1 MPLVDIFWRQ
11 MGGHLRRVV
20 TCRNGI
26 TWGIGYD
33 NTAWVYTGGWGGA
46 FMKGLDTSPSG
57 INSMTDTHNYYIYEN
72 QRWNPLSGYTSTG
85 LPTDR
90 HMWSDITGKHKRSK
104 EHTKLLSIHW
114 QWVSD
119 WLVDFH
125 TPGGVDRDGWQYAI
139 DFPATY
145 HGKKQFTD
153 YVRRRR
159 WYRKCRLATN
169 GPWHEMGNSKIC
181 DVSLRA
187 QGTIAHAEIV
197 DGPVTVWAIAAG
209 NGDALLRRGV
219 SHSTPFGVSWDHVA
233 SNQPLVSISV
243 ATPHHVWAIGKNGSP
258 YFRYGI
264 TEENPH
270 GDAWQMVDTPSGC
283 SFKQISAGEVG
294 IWALDSTGRLAV
306 RREVTQSFPEGTNW
320 QVLSNVPNDPP
331 HTEATVGFKA
341 ISVGGS
347 DVWAISNGGHVCKR
361 IGMTAENPAGTGW
374 NIGISVSYK
383 TILL

>member
-1 MPLVDIFWRQ
+1 MPLMDIFWRQ
-11 MGGHLRRVV
+11 MGGHLRRVE
-20 TCRNGI
+20 TCSSGI

-46 FMKGLDTSPSG
+46 FMKGLDTSSTG

-114 QWVSD
+114 QWISD

-159 WYRKCRLATN
+159 WYRKCRLATS

-181 DVSLRA
+181 DVALQDDTVA
-187 QGTIAHAEIV
+187 AAI

-219 SHSTPFGVSWDHVA
+219 SQSAPSGVSWDHVA

-243 ATPHHVWAIGKNGSP
+243 AAAHRVWAIGKNGTP

-270 GDAWQMVDTPSGC
+270 GDAWQTVDTPSGTA
-283 SFKQISAGEVG
+283 FKQISAGTVG
-294 IWALDSTGRLAV
+294 IWALDSVGRLAV
-306 RREVTQSFPEGTNW
+306 RREVTETFPEGSNW
-320 QVLSNVPNDPP
+320 QVLPNVPNDPP

-341 ISVGGS
+341 ISVGGAE
-347 DVWAISNGGHVCKR
+347 VWAISNGGHVCKR
-361 IGMTAENPAGTGW
+361 AGVTPENPAGTGW
-374 NIGISVSYK
+374 NIGIPVSS
-383 TILL
+383 IFFLFM